1 MEKFRKLRA
10 QLRDRI
16 DRGELVV
23 ALGSHDALSARVF
36 EKAGFNAVYMTGHGV
51 GAAMLAWTDVGL
63 TTGTEMVWTA
73 RNICN
78 AINVPLIADCDTGY
92 GNAVNMVRTVRD
104 FEQAGVAMI
113 QFEDQAMPKKCGFMK
128 GKALISKEEMVGKIK
143 AAVAAR
149 EDPNFMLCARCDAR
163 AVEGPESMYDRL
175 AAYSEAGADCVYAEA
190 PRHGDD
196 VREDAK
202 RLKGLRAKLYLIGN
216 WLGPRYGLTFKDVA
230 EIVYSVMILPEV
242 GFTVMPK
249 ALLDVAVEMKKTGT
263 YPDLVKQGKQMAWEE
278 VQELIRLP
286 EVQSLEQTYLPADVK
301 MQRWKSEKL
310 PGASTYYIDEMQT
323 SRPHKGAK

>member
-1 MEKFRKLRA
+1 MERFRRLRA
-10 QLRDRI
+10 QLRERI

-23 ALGSHDALSARVF
+23 ALGAHDALSARVF
-36 EKAGFNAVYMTGHGV
+36 EKAGYNAVYMTGHGV
-51 GAAMLAWTDVGL
+51 SASLLAWTDVGL
-63 TTGTEMVWTA
+63 TSSTEVLTTA
-73 RNICN
+73 RNMCN
-78 AINVPLIADCDTGY
+78 AINVPLIADVDTGY
-92 GNAVNMVRTVRD
+92 GNAVNMTRTVRD

-149 EDPNFMLCARCDAR
+149 EDSNFLLCARCDAR
-163 AVEGPESMYDRL
+163 AVEDADSMYDRL
-175 AAYSEAGADCVYAEA
+175 HAYSEAGADFVYPEA

-202 RLKGLRAKLYLIGN
+202 RLKGLKAKLYLIGN

-230 EIVYSVMILPEV
+230 DLGYSVMILPEI

-249 ALLDVAVEMKKTGT
+249 ALYDVAVELKKTGT
-263 YPDLVKQGKQMAWEE
+263 YPDLVKQGKQMAIEE

-286 EVQSLEQTYLPADVK
+286 EVHNLEQTYLPPDVK
-301 MQRWKSEKL
+301 MERWKSSDAL
-310 PGASTYYIDEMQT
+310 PDASHYFIDNMQ
-323 SRPHKGAK
+323 

>member
-1 MEKFRKLRA
+1 MERFKKIRA
-10 QLRDRI
+10 QLRAQI

-23 ALGSHDALSARVF
+23 ALGAHDALSARVF
-36 EKAGFNAVYMTGHGV
+36 EKAGYSAVYMTGHGV
-51 GAAMLAWTDVGL
+51 GASMLAWTDVGL
-63 TTGTEMVWTA
+63 TSGTEMVCTA

-92 GNAVNMVRTVRD
+92 GNAVNMTRTVRD
-104 FEQAGVAMI
+104 FEQAGVSMI

-149 EDPNFMLCARCDAR
+149 EDPNFLFCARCDAR
-163 AVEGPESMYDRL
+163 AVEGAESMYDRL
-175 AAYSEAGADCVYAEA
+175 HAYSDAGADLLYAEA
-190 PRHGDD
+190 PRNGDD

-202 RLKGLRAKLYLIGN
+202 RLKGLKSKLYLIGN

-230 EIVYSVMILPEV
+230 DLGYSVMILPEI

-249 ALLDVAVEMKKTGT
+249 ALYDVAVEMKKTGT
-263 YPDLVKQGKQMAWEE
+263 YPDLVAQGKQMAWEE

-286 EVQSLEQTYLPADVK
+286 EVQYLEQTYLPPDVK
-301 MQRWKSEKL
+301 MQRWRSESL
-310 PGASTYYIDEMQT
+310 PDASTYYIDNMQG
-323 SRPHKGAK
+323 KQ